1 MEPEEIQ
8 KIKEKNEIEN
18 TEFLKLIDFSKN
30 LLVDLRDIEQANE
43 AAKEAQKL

>member
-43 AAKEAQKL
+43 AAKEAQD